1 MRNECNGEDQ
11 QRDRVIGSRRLNIQ
25 ERRKERLDRGI
36 KVRTEGLYA
45 LTSWREMG
53 YLLLPRLLLILGFL
67 SFPLWLDMYWQ
78 RVLCQAGI
86 YALLALG
93 FDFLAEYVG
102 LVCLGGAF
110 FVGSGAYISGLL
122 NAQMGWS
129 PLLTIPIATVFGA
142 IVSTVVLFPCLRLR
156 GIYFAI
162 VSFMF
167 PLLTVNMIIALNIFG
182 GTEGI
187 SALAS
192 FPNVW
197 VDQYL
202 ILGMVILSLFALR
215 RLVNE
220 DFGLILRA
228 VKDND
233 QAVKASGLDIT
244 LYKTK
249 AVFIAALMGC
259 FGGAYLCHLYGWVG
273 ISQFAMDFSI
283 LPIAGAVMGG
293 MGTLVGPVLGAF
305 ILTPMSE
312 ALRGFGQ
319 LRVVLY
325 CLILIGF
332 IVYKPEG
339 LMNYLQRKYHQYEHW
354 EEV

>member
-1 MRNECNGEDQ
+1 M
-11 QRDRVIGSRRLNIQ
+11 NIQ

>member
-1 MRNECNGEDQ
+1 MTNE
-11 QRDRVIGSRRLNIQ
+11 LKTK

-45 LTSWREMG
+45 LTSWREIS
-53 YLLLPRLLLILGFL
+53 YLLLPRSLLIFGLLLSPFI
-67 SFPLWLDMYWQ
+67 LDMYWQ
-78 RVLCQAGI
+78 RVLCAAGI

-93 FDFLAEYVG
+93 FDFLAQYMG
-102 LVCLGGAF
+102 LVSLGGAF

-122 NAQMGWS
+122 NAKLGW
-129 PLLTIPIATVFGA
+129 PPFLTIPIATVAGA
-142 IVSTVVLFPCLRLR
+142 MVSTLVLLPCLRLR

-162 VSFMF
+162 ISFMF
-167 PLLTVNMIIALNIFG
+167 PLLTVYIIIALNIFG

-187 SALAS
+187 TALAT

-202 ILGMVILSLFALR
+202 ILGIVIISLFAMR

-220 DFGLILRA
+220 DFGLILRSI
-228 VKDND
+228 KDND
-233 QAVKASGLDIT
+233 QAVKASGISIIS
-244 LYKTK
+244 YKTK
-249 AVFIAALMGC
+249 AVFITALIGC
-259 FGGAYLCHLYGWVG
+259 FGGAYLSHLYGWVG

-283 LPIAGAVMGG
+283 LPIAATVLGG

-305 ILTPMSE
+305 ILTPLSE

-319 LRVVLY
+319 LRVVTY

-339 LMNYLQRKYHQYEHW
+339 LMNYLQRKYHQFEHW

>member
-1 MRNECNGEDQ
+1 LVTG
-11 QRDRVIGSRRLNIQ
+11 
-25 ERRKERLDRGI
+25 ERRRERLDRGI
-36 KVRTEGLYA
+36 KVRTESLYA
-45 LTSWREMG
+45 LSSGWEMAYLLTPRLVFILG
-53 YLLLPRLLLILGFL
+53 LLLLPLV
-67 SFPLWLDMYWQ
+67 LDMYWQ
-78 RVLCQAGI
+78 RVLCSAGI

-102 LVCLGGAF
+102 LVSLGGAF
-110 FVGSGAYISGLL
+110 FVGAGGYISGVL
-122 NAQMGWS
+122 NAYLGWS
-129 PLLTIPIATVFGA
+129 PLVTIPIATGAGAVISTAVFLP
-142 IVSTVVLFPCLRLR
+142 VLRLR

-167 PLLTVNMIIALNIFG
+167 PLLAVYIIVALNVFR

-187 SALAS
+187 SALAT

-202 ILGMVILSLFALR
+202 ILGMVIFSLFAMR

-220 DFGLILRA
+220 DIGLIFRGI
-228 VKDND
+228 KDND
-233 QAVKASGLDIT
+233 QAVKASGINIT
-244 LYKTK
+244 SYKTR
-249 AVFIAALMGC
+249 AVFIASLMGC
-259 FGGAYLCHLYGWVG
+259 FGGAYLSHLYGWLG
-273 ISQFAMDFSI
+273 ISLFAMDFSI
-283 LPIAGAVMGG
+283 LPIAASVMGG

-312 ALRGFGQ
+312 AFRGFGQ

-339 LMNYLQRKYHQYEHW
+339 LMNVLQRKYHQFEHW
-354 EEV
+354 EDV

>member
-1 MRNECNGEDQ
+1 M
-11 QRDRVIGSRRLNIQ
+11 STQ

-45 LTSWREMG
+45 LTSWREIF
-53 YLLLPRLLLILGFL
+53 YLLLPRSLLIFGLLL
-67 SFPLWLDMYWQ
+67 SPLILDMYWQ
-78 RVLCQAGI
+78 RVLCAAGI

-93 FDFLAEYVG
+93 FDFLAQYVG
-102 LVCLGGAF
+102 LVSLGGAF

-122 NAQMGWS
+122 NAKMGWS
-129 PLLTIPIATVFGA
+129 PFLTIPIATVAGA
-142 IVSTVVLFPCLRLR
+142 MVTTLILLPCLRLR

-162 VSFMF
+162 ISFMF
-167 PLLTVNMIIALNIFG
+167 PMLTVYIIVALNIFG

-187 SALAS
+187 TALAT

-202 ILGMVILSLFALR
+202 ILGIVIISLFAMR

-220 DFGLILRA
+220 DFGLILRSI
-228 VKDND
+228 KDND
-233 QAVKASGLDIT
+233 QAVKASGISIIS
-244 LYKTK
+244 YKIK
-249 AVFIAALMGC
+249 AVFIAALIGC
-259 FGGAYLCHLYGWVG
+259 FSGAYLSHLYGWVG

-283 LPIAGAVMGG
+283 LPIAATVLGG

-305 ILTPMSE
+305 ILTPLSE

-319 LRVVLY
+319 LRVVTY

-339 LMNYLQRKYHQYEHW
+339 LMNYLQRKYHQFEHW
-354 EEV
+354 EDV